1 LGKYGVTIFWQ
12 FVTALALSFFNQ
24 LFYSFFINGGG
35 AAVKCAY
42 VMTTTTGKK
51 VSLKSLANNE
61 SKAEMFS
68 KKTAL
73 TAIKSAYDVKE
84 GNCRA
89 YINSLGFSANVFK
102 SLTIEMLDEYIAE
115 TKSGRYSTYGIFNAI
130 SKYAQANKISAAK
143 KVTKKSAPKAEPKAE
158 QTENKGIL
166 GKIFGK

>member
-1 LGKYGVTIFWQ
+1 
-12 FVTALALSFFNQ
+12 
-24 LFYSFFINGGG
+24 
-35 AAVKCAY
+35 
-42 VMTTTTGKK
+42 MTTTTEKK

-102 SLTIEMLDEYIAE
+102 SLTVEMLDEHIAE

-130 SKYAQANKISAAK
+130 AKYAKANNISAAK
-143 KVTKKSAPKAEPKAE
+143 KVTKKSEPKAEPKAE
-158 QTENKGIL
+158 QQTENKGL
-166 GKIFGK
+166 LNKLFGK

>member
-1 LGKYGVTIFWQ
+1 
-12 FVTALALSFFNQ
+12 
-24 LFYSFFINGGG
+24 
-35 AAVKCAY
+35 
-42 VMTTTTGKK
+42 MTTTTEKK

-102 SLTIEMLDEYIAE
+102 SLTVEMLDEYIAE

-130 SKYAQANKISAAK
+130 SKYAQVNKISSAK

>member
-1 LGKYGVTIFWQ
+1 
-12 FVTALALSFFNQ
+12 
-24 LFYSFFINGGG
+24 
-35 AAVKCAY
+35 
-42 VMTTTTGKK
+42 MTTTTEKK

-102 SLTIEMLDEYIAE
+102 SLTVEMLDEHIAE

-130 SKYAQANKISAAK
+130 AKYAKANNISAAK
-143 KVTKKSAPKAEPKAE
+143 ESKKQKKQDKSAKKEAAARIESKK
-158 QTENKGIL
+158 ENKGSLL
-166 GKIFGK
+166 GFFKK